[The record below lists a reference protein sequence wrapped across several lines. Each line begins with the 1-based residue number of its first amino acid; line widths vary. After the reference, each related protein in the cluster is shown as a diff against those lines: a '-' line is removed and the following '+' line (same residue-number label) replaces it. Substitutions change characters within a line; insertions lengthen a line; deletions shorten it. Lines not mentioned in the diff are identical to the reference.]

1 MKIIDGIRTTGKQK
15 LRITAYN
22 GDIIEMVLYFLPA
35 VQGWKMDIL
44 SGTFDLKGFRIFN
57 SLNMT
62 CNYSNLI
69 PFGIAC
75 IVSDDGDP
83 FLITDF
89 SQGRCQLAILSPDEI
104 SQVNDF
110 YIAQRTL

>member
-15 LRITAYN
+15 LRITAEN
-22 GDIIEMVLYFLPA
+22 GDIIEITLYFLPA
-35 VQGWKMDIL
+35 VQSWKMDIL

-62 CNYSNLI
+62 CHYDNLI

-75 IVSDDGDP
+75 IVSDDGEP
-83 FLITDF
+83 FLISDF
-89 SQGRCQLAILSPDEI
+89 SQGRCQLAILTPAEV
-104 SQVNDF
+104 QEVNDF

>member
-15 LRITAYN
+15 LRITAFN
-22 GDIIEMVLYFLPA
+22 GDVIEITLYYLPA

-44 SGTFDLKGFRIFN
+44 SGTFQLNGFRVFN

-62 CNYSNLI
+62 CHYDNLI

-75 IVSDDGDP
+75 IVSDDGEP
-83 FLITDF
+83 FLIDDF
-89 SQGRCQLAILSPDEI
+89 SRSRCELAILSPEEVTE
-104 SQVNDF
+104 VNNF